1 MRTIAR
7 AFGGLVLF
15 LLGLFLII
23 GWRASY
29 EPENRMIGLVST
41 AGNKN
46 KSIIDWYDWDLN
58 FLGRERLAY
67 ASLGS
72 NFYSPDFWDGTA
84 YLNPQGIFNKK
95 DSKKVLSIGRDGN
108 KEYRVEN
115 LAVNDLA
122 VDGDYI
128 YMVNTINGVS
138 HLERVTEEDG
148 QRTEIQ
154 ISDYVSSIYR
164 AGDFIVAALETY
176 QSSQLNTSINF
187 YDRDLKLVKKSIPAI

>member
-1 MRTIAR
+1 MC
-7 AFGGLVLF
+7 
-15 LLGLFLII
+15 LL
-23 GWRASY
+23 
-29 EPENRMIGLVST
+29 
-41 AGNKN
+41 
-46 KSIIDWYDWDLN
+46 
-58 FLGRERLAY
+58 
-67 ASLGS
+67 
-72 NFYSPDFWDGTA
+72 
-84 YLNPQGIFNKK
+84 QGIFNKK

-115 LAVNDLA
+115 LAVNHLA

-128 YMVNTINGVS
+128 YTVNTINGIS
-138 HLERVTEEDG
+138 HLERVTKEDG

-176 QSSQLNTSINF
+176 QSAQLNTSINF